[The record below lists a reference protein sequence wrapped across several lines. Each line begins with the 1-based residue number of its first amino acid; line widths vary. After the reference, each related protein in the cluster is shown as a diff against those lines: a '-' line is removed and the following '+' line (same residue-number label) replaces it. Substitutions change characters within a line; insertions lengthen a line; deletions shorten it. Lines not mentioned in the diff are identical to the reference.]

1 MKKIIAFIFL
11 MTGMVFQ
18 NYAQQTATLPQPDQV
33 VREFLFAVQQHDP
46 EKAKSLLHPQVQWEQ
61 PGNNRLSGTKRAA
74 DEVMAMGRAMAERSE
89 KTAQLVSIEQC
100 GTNGNTVAVR
110 LRWTAAQPTGNVLDV
125 GNVDI
130 YTVENGKIT
139 HARIYSEDIFQ
150 EDRFW
155 GK

>member
-11 MTGMVFQ
+11 MTGIVFQ
-18 NYAQQTATLPQPDQV
+18 NDAQQTTTPSQPDEV
-33 VREFLFAVQQHDP
+33 VREFLFAVQQHNP

-61 PGNNRLSGTKRAA
+61 PGNNRLSGTKKSP
-74 DEVMAMGRAMAERSE
+74 DEVMAMGRMMSERSE
-89 KTAQLVSIEQC
+89 KTLRLASVEQC

-110 LRWTAAQPTGNVLDV
+110 LHWTAAQPTGTVLNV
-125 GNVDI
+125 GNIDI

>member
-61 PGNNRLSGTKRAA
+61 PGNNRLSGTKRSA

>member
-18 NYAQQTATLPQPDQV
+18 NYAQQTATPTPPELV
-33 VREFLFAVQQHDP
+33 VREFLFAVQHHNP
-46 EKAKSLLHPQVQWEQ
+46 EKAKSILHPQVQWEQ
-61 PGNNRLSGTKRAA
+61 PGNNRLSGTKKSA

-89 KTAQLVSIEQC
+89 KTAQLESVELC

-110 LRWTAAQPTGNVLDV
+110 LHWTAAQPTGNVLNV
-125 GNVDI
+125 VNVDV

-139 HARIYSEDIFQ
+139 NARVYSEDIFQ